1 MTAVAN
7 DHGTKTYGDH
17 ELPRLPVG
25 DCVTQ
30 SASRTWLHVRRV
42 RVESAD
48 YHRSTPFEFELH
60 IDGERIITATELER
74 IAGWEHP
81 WVDALFRY
89 GKAYIDGMESN
100 K

>member
-1 MTAVAN
+1 MTEVAN
-7 DHGTKTYGDH
+7 DHGTKAYNNH
-17 ELPRLPVG
+17 E
-25 DCVTQ
+25 
-30 SASRTWLHVRRV
+30 LHVRRV
-42 RVESAD
+42 RVESTD
-48 YHRSTPFEFELH
+48 YHRTTPFEFELH